1 MNHLQA
7 IYDSVLR
14 KTDPFAIPLGPF
26 FFSSLIC
33 RAAKRTFWYIISG
46 WKHGQTDTCAQHT
59 FVFPALD
66 LRSTAELWK
75 ESNRKTALQQ
85 MVLLKEL
92 RWNSLCYKCSLVFSE
107 TPIGSGSPAGLL
119 SNVQSQ
125 MTAEGCTHIHTLLY
139 LMNGFTCLLLLTYS
153 TSRAPVRANKLSLE
167 LFCNQ
172 IEIMVLVI
180 WHFGDFFSLIN
191 SENGDT
197 NSHNSYDSMQW
208 KIICSNCMYIVIL
221 SHAITLKCHV
231 SWVLPC
237 CY

>member
-1 MNHLQA
+1 MSPSLNQLQA

-14 KTDPFAIPLGPF
+14 KTDPFTIPLGPF

-33 RAAKRTFWYIISG
+33 RAAKRTFWYVISG
-46 WKHGQTDTCAQHT
+46 WSDRHMCTAHIC
-59 FVFPALD
+59 FPALD

-75 ESNRKTALQQ
+75 ESDRKTALQQ

-125 MTAEGCTHIHTLLY
+125 MSAEGCTHIHTLY

-153 TSRAPVRANKLSLE
+153 TSRAPVRANKLSWE

-180 WHFGDFFSLIN
+180 WHFGDFFPLEIQTMAIQMARIHMTQC
-191 SENGDT
+191 NGKFFVPT
-197 NSHNSYDSMQW
+197 ACTS
-208 KIICSNCMYIVIL
+208 
-221 SHAITLKCHV
+221 
-231 SWVLPC
+231 
-237 CY
+237 